1 MSPAYVQRQ
10 NRGGGNR
17 PALKCDFWD
26 KRDYDLAHILEM
38 QIDGLAGKI
47 GRISKNQLRNFYGEV
62 KTLESR
68 IEKTGARGWKEVFP
82 LVKLMKAKVKYAHSK
97 QSSATS
103 VPEEFMVFI
112 EKSVDRIKTEKE
124 FKDFCLIFEA
134 LVGYI
139 YGKGGAK

>member
-1 MSPAYVQRQ
+1 MSSAYGQQQ

-17 PALKCDFWD
+17 PALQCDFWD
-26 KRDYDLAHILEM
+26 RSDYDLARIIEK
-38 QIDGLAGKI
+38 QVDELAKKI

-62 KTLESR
+62 KTLENR
-68 IEKTGARGWKEVFP
+68 IEKTGTKGWKEVFP
-82 LVKLMKAKVKYAHSK
+82 LIKLLKAKVKYAQSK

-103 VPEEFMVFI
+103 VPWEFMEFI

-124 FKDFCLIFEA
+124 FRDFCLIFEA

-139 YGKGGAK
+139 YGRGGAR